1 MTSMS
6 RLSRSVSRM
15 QSHTSKRWR
24 RSTRWIHDR
33 RRQRLA
39 VPPATAVEAEALKH
53 GVFELRLVG
62 GDRRNV
68 LGRSTIDRLEELVA
82 NPPVGTKVIVITAAP
97 PDFCAGYDL
106 VEAARG
112 GAEDLIAHEKN
123 FESLRRSK
131 VPIVVALQGNV
142 IGGGLELAL
151 SADVRLASPET
162 RFSIPAS
169 KLGLVYSEAGIRLVV
184 EAVGESVARALFLGG
199 RHITADAAL
208 ATGLV
213 TDIVGRE
220 QLRAQAL
227 DLATLIA
234 SWSEVATTGNRRIL
248 DVVAGRIATDTDELR
263 LGSFAP
269 DSDLNQSIAHFV
281 ERRSRTHWRSGLR

>member
-6 RLSRSVSRM
+6 RLSRSMSRM
-15 QSHTSKRWR
+15 QSQTSYRWR
-24 RSTRWIHDR
+24 RSTKWIHDR
-33 RRQRLA
+33 RRHRLP
-39 VPPATAVEAEALKH
+39 VPPATRVEAEAMKH
-53 GVFELRLVG
+53 GVFEIRLAG

-82 NPPVGTKVIVITAAP
+82 TPPVGTRVIVITAAP

-106 VEAARG
+106 IEASLG
-112 GAEDLIAHEKN
+112 GAEALIAHETN

-162 RFSIPAS
+162 KFSIPAL

-184 EAVGESVARALFLGG
+184 DVMGESVARALFLSG
-199 RHITADAAL
+199 RDITADAAL
-208 ATGLV
+208 GMGLIS
-213 TDIVGRE
+213 DIVGRE
-220 QLRAQAL
+220 QLRARAL
-227 DLATLIA
+227 ELATLIA
-234 SWSEVATTGNRRIL
+234 SWSEVASTGNRQIF
-248 DVVAGRIATDTDELR
+248 DVVAGRITTDTDELR
-263 LGSFAP
+263 LRSFAP
-269 DSDLNQSIAHFV
+269 ESDLNESIAHFV
-281 ERRSRTHWRSGLR
+281 ARRIRTQPRSGPH